1 MKKIYFF
8 NKKVRFN
15 NLFIITR
22 YGVGQKKNI
31 FYKNSLD
38 LLNNNFL
45 YSLSKQNN
53 QNFVMMLVVDK
64 NIPNIILR
72 KIQNQII
79 ENKLNYFILRH
90 NPFLNFSLKPNYT
103 QIFNKIG
110 VKKNQRVTTI
120 RVDADDALSRNFVN
134 EITKQI
140 NGATRD

>member
-64 NIPNIILR
+64 NIPNIIF
-72 KIQNQII
+72 
-79 ENKLNYFILRH
+79 FI
-90 NPFLNFSLKPNYT
+90 
-103 QIFNKIG
+103 
-110 VKKNQRVTTI
+110 
-120 RVDADDALSRNFVN
+120 
-134 EITKQI
+134 
-140 NGATRD
+140 